1 MERLVLPF
9 VIPVGVI
16 IATLLIIF
24 IVSRILLGVP
34 REVAVPLA
42 MVMATAVL
50 IGSAV
55 VATTG
60 GNRPADSRGGGSRR
74 RR

>member
-60 GNRPADSRGGGSRR
+60 GNRPAASRGGGSRR